1 MTSSPPPPPDSP
13 SDPRLPDAVA
23 RVAASV
29 VAVVTRRRAASGVV
43 WRPGLVVTSASALWH
58 APRAQVVLPG
68 GEAVVG
74 TLRGAD
80 PGTDLAVLEI
90 AGGEG
95 PAAGPAAGDV
105 ATAPSGGAR
114 AASSGS
120 SATAAPDSV
129 TTAASGGSDA
139 APAAPG
145 TRVGDFVFAAGRDPE
160 GGVHASFGHVGATGG
175 AWRSWRGGR
184 FDALIRLDGGLYPGL
199 AGAAVAGVQSP
210 VLGIASPAFS
220 RHHAVVV
227 PAATI
232 ERVLAALLAHGRVPR
247 SHLGIAVQPV
257 RATLDGAA
265 TEGLLVSSVAEGGP
279 AAAGGLLV
287 GDVIVEAA
295 GRPARELEALRAT
308 IADTTPGAALA
319 LTVSRAGRRVTLA
332 IDVAEQPRTGCH

>member
-1 MTSSPPPPPDSP
+1 MTSPLPPVPDS
-13 SDPRLPDAVA
+13 RLPDAVA

-29 VAVVTRRRAASGVV
+29 VAVVTRRHAAAGIV
-43 WRPGLVVTSASALWH
+43 WRPGLVVTSASALWR
-58 APRAQVVLPG
+58 APRAQIVLPG
-68 GEAVVG
+68 GEAVIG

-80 PGTDLAVLEI
+80 AGTDLAALEFSG
-90 AGGEG
+90 AEV
-95 PAAGPAAGDV
+95 PAAAPGAGAVAA
-105 ATAPSGGAR
+105 
-114 AASSGS
+114 
-120 SATAAPDSV
+120 
-129 TTAASGGSDA
+129 AASGGTDA
-139 APAAPG
+139 ALG

-199 AGAAVAGVQSP
+199 AGAAVAGVQGP

-257 RATLDGAA
+257 RATLDGVA

-279 AAAGGLLV
+279 AATGGLLV
-287 GDVIVEAA
+287 GDVIVQAA

-308 IADTTPGAALA
+308 IADTPPGAALA
-319 LTVSRAGRRVTLA
+319 LTVSRAGQRVELA
-332 IDVAEQPRTGCH
+332 IGVAEQPRTGCH